1 MLINLQNDMDLNQ
14 SVLYLLSKFVDS
26 SLNGWQN
33 IAWVDKLL
41 IDGQTDTDTNMVRQT
56 QVTDNNR
63 RANLASGKNEPR
75 NGKNDGIIKW
85 SSTELVPDLRKLNV
99 VCILVR
105 ESANAAGPP
114 YSLDEDNSTKPFSL
128 HWIKIFSQQ
137 SAEIIVFLEHLWTVF
152 NNIN

>member
-14 SVLYLLSKFVDS
+14 CVLYLLSKFVDS

-63 RANLASGKNEPR
+63 KANLASGKNEPR

-99 VCILVR
+99 VCP
-105 ESANAAGPP
+105 G
-114 YSLDEDNSTKPFSL
+114 KC
-128 HWIKIFSQQ
+128 
-137 SAEIIVFLEHLWTVF
+137 
-152 NNIN
+152 